1 MARYRITQIEDYEPL
16 IGIENAER
24 IREKARKLKGLRVAN
39 FNSTYYGGGVAE
51 TISSLTLLM
60 NSLGLRTE
68 WRLIQG
74 TPDFFSI
81 TKKMHNALQGG
92 EIDLSK
98 IKREIFE
105 QEIYENSLRNFLD
118 HDFVIV
124 HDPQPLPLIEH
135 YDKKC
140 PWLWR
145 CHLDLSQ
152 PNAETW
158 KYLRLWI
165 DNYDVVILS
174 CKEFAQEMKPPQRVM
189 MPAIDPFTI
198 KNRQLSDR
206 EIDERLAHYEI
217 TTDLPLVVQISR
229 FDPWKDPKGVVDAFK
244 LARKQIDARLVLL
257 GNFATDDPEG
267 EEIFHSLCE
276 SRDERILIL
285 TSGDDTAL
293 VNALQTRAA
302 VVLQK
307 SLREGF
313 GLTVAEAMWKGTPVI
328 GGNVG
333 GIRYQIESGVDGF
346 LVSSNEEAAERIVRL
361 LKDEKL
367 GEEMGR
373 RARETVR
380 EKFLLTRYVEEYLD
394 LFGAFDNNFRLPD

>member
-1 MARYRITQIEDYEPL
+1 MTHYRITQIEDYEPL
-16 IGIENAER
+16 VGAEVIQR
-24 IREKARKLKGLRVAN
+24 IRDKAAKLKGLRVAN

-60 NSLGLRTE
+60 NSLGLHTE
-68 WRLIQG
+68 WRVIQG
-74 TPDFFSI
+74 TADFFSI

-92 EIDLSK
+92 EIDLSN
-98 IKREIFE
+98 IKKEIFE
-105 QEIYENSLRNFLD
+105 QVIYENSVRNFLD
-118 HDFVIV
+118 HDFIIV

-135 YDKKC
+135 YEKKC

-145 CHLDLSQ
+145 CHLDLSR
-152 PNAETW
+152 PDAETW
-158 KYLRLWI
+158 KYLRRWI
-165 DNYDVVILS
+165 DSYDAAILS

-217 TTDLPLVVQISR
+217 PTDLPLVVQVSR

-267 EEIFHSLCE
+267 EEIFHSLCA

-285 TSGDDTAL
+285 TSGDDTSL

-302 VVLQK
+302 VIVQK

-333 GIRYQIESGVDGF
+333 GIRYQIDDGVNGF
-346 LVSSNEEAAERIVRL
+346 LVSSIEETAERVVELINDKELRN
-361 LKDEKL
+361 
-367 GEEMGR
+367 EMGSK
-373 RARETVR
+373 ARETVR
-380 EKFLLTRYVEEYLD
+380 KNFLLTRYLEQYLD
-394 LFGAFDNNFRLPD
+394 LFSEL

>member
-1 MARYRITQIEDYEPL
+1 MVHYRITQIGDYEPL
-16 IGIENAER
+16 VGAEVVQR
-24 IREKARKLKGLRVAN
+24 IRDKAAKVKGLRVAN

-51 TISSLTLLM
+51 MISSLTLLM
-60 NSLGLRTE
+60 NSLGLHTE
-68 WRLIQG
+68 WRVIQG

-98 IKREIFE
+98 IKKEIFE
-105 QEIYENSLRNFLD
+105 QVIYENSVRNFLD
-118 HDFVIV
+118 HDFIIV

-135 YDKKC
+135 YEKKC

-145 CHLDLSQ
+145 CHLDLSR
-152 PNAETW
+152 PDTETW
-158 KYLRLWI
+158 EYLRRWI
-165 DNYDVVILS
+165 DNYDAVILS
-174 CKEFAQEMKPPQRVM
+174 CKEFSQEMKPPQRVM

-217 TTDLPLVVQISR
+217 PVDLPLVVQVSR
-229 FDPWKDPKGVVDAFK
+229 FDPWKDPQGVVEAFK

-257 GNFATDDPEG
+257 GNFATDDPQG
-267 EEIFHSLCE
+267 EEIFHSLCAC
-276 SRDERILIL
+276 RNERILIL

-333 GIRYQIESGVDGF
+333 GIRYQIEDGVNGF
-346 LVSSNEEAAERIVRL
+346 LVSSI
-361 LKDEKL
+361 DETAKRMVELINDKKL
-367 GEEMGR
+367 RDQMSSK
-373 RARETVR
+373 ARETVR
-380 EKFLLTRYVEEYLD
+380 KNFLLTRYLEQYLD
-394 LFGAFDNNFRLPD
+394 LFGEL

>member
-1 MARYRITQIEDYEPL
+1 MAQFRITEIEDYEAL
-16 IGIENAER
+16 VGAEVVQR
-24 IREKARKLKGLRVAN
+24 IRDKADKLKGLRVAN

-51 TISSLTLLM
+51 IISSLTLLM

-68 WRLIQG
+68 WRVIQG
-74 TPDFFSI
+74 TADFFSI

-92 EIDLSK
+92 EIDLSR
-98 IKREIFE
+98 IKKEIFE
-105 QEIYENSLRNFLD
+105 QVIYENSVRNFLD
-118 HDFVIV
+118 HDFIIV

-135 YDKKC
+135 YEKKC

-145 CHLDLSQ
+145 CHLDLSR
-152 PNAETW
+152 PDNEMW
-158 KYLRLWI
+158 KYLRRWI
-165 DNYDVVILS
+165 DNYDAVILS
-174 CKEFAQEMKPPQRVM
+174 CKEFAQKMKPPQRAM

-206 EIDERLAHYEI
+206 EIAERLAHYGI
-217 TTDLPLVVQISR
+217 PADSPLVVQISR
-229 FDPWKDPKGVVDAFK
+229 FDPWKDPKGVVAAFK
-244 LARKQIDARLVLL
+244 LASEQIDARLVLL

-267 EEIFHSLCE
+267 EEIFHSLCAC
-276 SRDERILIL
+276 RDERILIL

-333 GIRYQIESGVDGF
+333 GIRYQIEDGVNGF
-346 LVSSNEEAAERIVRL
+346 LVSSI
-361 LKDEKL
+361 DETAKRMVELINDKKL
-367 GEEMGR
+367 RDEMGSK
-373 RARETVR
+373 ARETVR
-380 EKFLLTRYVEEYLD
+380 ENFLLTRYLEQYLD
-394 LFGAFDNNFRLPD
+394 LFAEL